1 MSYLDLFKT
10 DQLQREMLLNKLVF
24 TQKNGLGNKTKAISW
39 VSPLFIILLNN
50 GSKGEGVGEGD

>member
-24 TQKNGLGNKTKAISW
+24 TQKNGLGNKKCL
-39 VSPLFIILLNN
+39 VIIFALILVM
-50 GSKGEGVGEGD
+50 GVIIFSNF